1 MNKKDSFTQAPAY
14 LTKVKKDVTKGASKS
29 QRTEPVQEKRHEKI
43 NFKQYLRD
51 LQESQSS
58 VKDEFEDIIPLSLN
72 AAVKHDVRDYDD
84 SLIEHLR
91 LINFGGAEEFQL
103 AIKEG
108 DWELIADLQLD
119 ESMTVY
125 SDSDERWYVT
135 RSPSNHLVFE
145 CHELNESGKFEFT
158 SVVKR
163 LS

>member
-1 MNKKDSFTQAPAY
+1 MNKKVSFSQAPAY

-29 QRTEPVQEKRHEKI
+29 HRTEAIQEKRHEKI

-58 VKDEFEDIIPLSLN
+58 INDEFQHI
-72 AAVKHDVRDYDD
+72 
-84 SLIEHLR
+84 HLYHPS
-91 LINFGGAEEFQL
+91 Q

-108 DWELIADLQLD
+108 LSGLRVLHFGGAYEYTLAIREEDWEVMADLQLD

-125 SDSDERWYVT
+125 TDYDERWYVT

-145 CHELNESGKFEFT
+145 CHELNFDAKFEFNAII
-158 SVVKR
+158 KR
-163 LS
+163 LR